1 MTYKA
6 ASQNDNKA
14 YTHAEHPQTML
25 DGGWCQRAGLLFLF
39 IFSGDESPYFTPVL
53 GEYMELDDAVLAH
66 VYGEVGDSAACAL
79 WEGFLLCVRVL
90 SRSRT
95 ARESFNQT
103 CAVTCHRPSTTHPS
117 PPPTAPWKSA
127 GGIC

>member
-39 IFSGDESPYFTPVL
+39 IFSGDESPYRLHLCLENTWNLIMLCSLMCMARLVTLQPVL
-53 GEYMELDDAVLAH
+53 SGRAFFC
-66 VYGEVGDSAACAL
+66 ACVCCRGRGRH
-79 WEGFLLCVRVL
+79 E
-90 SRSRT
+90 SRSNVC
-95 ARESFNQT
+95 SDM
-103 CAVTCHRPSTTHPS
+103 S
-117 PPPTAPWKSA
+117 
-127 GGIC
+127 

>member
-53 GEYMELDDAVLAH
+53 GEYMELDYAVLAH

-79 WEGFLLCVRVL
+79 WVFCACVCCRGRGRHE
-90 SRSRT
+90 SRSIKRV
-95 ARESFNQT
+95 Q
-103 CAVTCHRPSTTHPS
+103 
-117 PPPTAPWKSA
+117 
-127 GGIC
+127 

>member
-14 YTHAEHPQTML
+14 YTHAQHSQTML

-39 IFSGDESPYFTPVL
+39 LFSGDESPYRLHLCLENTWNLMMLCSLMCMARLVTLQPVL
-53 GEYMELDDAVLAH
+53 SGSSVR
-66 VYGEVGDSAACAL
+66 ACAVAVAD
-79 WEGFLLCVRVL
+79 GTRVV
-90 SRSRT
+90 
-95 ARESFNQT
+95 QT